1 VTAPAARR
9 GGFAPLN
16 TPIREWAGRRVWIV
30 GASSGIGEALALALA
45 RRGARLA
52 LSARGRERL
61 EAVCAACDAA
71 AGAGPTA
78 GDAGALANAAVEPA
92 HRAESPAPAGVLAL
106 ALDLSRAGEIERA
119 RDRLLAAWGGI
130 DLVVFNAGTYR
141 PLRAWEL
148 TAEAVR
154 ETLETNLVGTMS
166 GTAAVLPTLLAQGHG
181 AIALVGSV
189 AGYGGL
195 PKALVYGPSKAALIN
210 FAEVLHLD
218 LSPRGIGVFLI
229 DPGFVATPLTAQN
242 DFAMPALQTP
252 EQAAAAIVD
261 GFARGDF
268 EIHFPKRFTRALKLL
283 QLLPRPLYFA
293 LIRRA
298 TGL

>member
-1 VTAPAARR
+1 MTAPAARR
-9 GGFAPLN
+9 GWFAPLN
-16 TPIREWAGRRVWIV
+16 APIREWSERRVWIV
-30 GASSGIGEALALALA
+30 GASSGIGEALALELA

-71 AGAGPTA
+71 AR
-78 GDAGALANAAVEPA
+78 PA
-92 HRAESPAPAGVLAL
+92 HHTDPPAPALAL
-106 ALDLSRAGEIERA
+106 ALDLSRVDELERA
-119 RDRLLAAWGGI
+119 RDQLLAAWGGV

-148 TAEAVR
+148 SAQAVR

-166 GTAAVLPTLLAQGHG
+166 ATAAVLPTLLAQGHG

-195 PKALVYGPSKAALIN
+195 PKATVYGPSKAALIN

-218 LSPRGIGVFLI
+218 LSQRGIGVFLI

-252 EQAAAAIVD
+252 AQAADAIVD

-268 EIHFPKRFTRALKLL
+268 EIHFPKRFTRVLKLL
-283 QLLPRPLYFA
+283 QLLPRRLYFA

>member
-9 GGFAPLN
+9 GWFAPLN
-16 TPIREWAGRRVWIV
+16 APIREWSERRVWIV
-30 GASSGIGEALALALA
+30 GASSGIGEALALELA

-71 AGAGPTA
+71 AR
-78 GDAGALANAAVEPA
+78 PA
-92 HRAESPAPAGVLAL
+92 HHTDPPAPALAL
-106 ALDLSRAGEIERA
+106 ALDLSRVDELERA
-119 RDRLLAAWGGI
+119 RDQLLAAWGGV

-148 TAEAVR
+148 SAQAVR

-166 GTAAVLPTLLAQGHG
+166 ATAAVLPTLLAQGEG

-195 PKALVYGPSKAALIN
+195 PKATVYGPSKAALIN

-218 LSPRGIGVFLI
+218 LSQRGIGVFLI

-252 EQAAAAIVD
+252 AQAAAAIVD

-268 EIHFPKRFTRALKLL
+268 EIHFPKRFTRVLKLL
-283 QLLPRPLYFA
+283 QLLPRRLYFA

>member
-1 VTAPAARR
+1 MTAPAARR
-9 GGFAPLN
+9 GWFAPLN
-16 TPIREWAGRRVWIV
+16 APIREWSERRVWIV
-30 GASSGIGEALALALA
+30 GASSGIGEALALELA

-71 AGAGPTA
+71 AR
-78 GDAGALANAAVEPA
+78 PA
-92 HRAESPAPAGVLAL
+92 HHTDPPAPALAL
-106 ALDLSRAGEIERA
+106 ALDLSRVDELVRA
-119 RDRLLAAWGGI
+119 RDQLLAAWGGV

-148 TAEAVR
+148 SAQAVR

-166 GTAAVLPTLLAQGHG
+166 ATAAVLPTLLAQGEG

-195 PKALVYGPSKAALIN
+195 PKATVYGPSKAALIN

-218 LSPRGIGVFLI
+218 LSQRGIGVFLI

-252 EQAAAAIVD
+252 AQAAAAIVD

-268 EIHFPKRFTRALKLL
+268 EIHFPKRFTRVLKLL
-283 QLLPRPLYFA
+283 QLLPRRLYFA

>member
-1 VTAPAARR
+1 MTAPAARR
-9 GGFAPLN
+9 GWFAPLN
-16 TPIREWAGRRVWIV
+16 APIREWSERRVWIV
-30 GASSGIGEALALALA
+30 GASSGIGEALALELA

-71 AGAGPTA
+71 AR
-78 GDAGALANAAVEPA
+78 PA
-92 HRAESPAPAGVLAL
+92 HHTDPPAPALAL
-106 ALDLSRAGEIERA
+106 ALDLSRVDELERA
-119 RDRLLAAWGGI
+119 RDQLLAAWGGV

-148 TAEAVR
+148 SAQAVR

-166 GTAAVLPTLLAQGHG
+166 ATAAVLPSLLAQGHG

-195 PKALVYGPSKAALIN
+195 PKATVYGPSKAALIN

-218 LSPRGIGVFLI
+218 LSQRGIGVFLI

-252 EQAAAAIVD
+252 AQAAAAIVD

-268 EIHFPKRFTRALKLL
+268 EIHFPKRFTRVLKLL
-283 QLLPRPLYFA
+283 QLLPLRLYFE

>member
-1 VTAPAARR
+1 MSDRAGETGGSGAMSGADGAGRGRR
-9 GGFAPLN
+9 GAFARLLAPLN
-16 TPIREWAGRRVWIV
+16 TPICDWAGRRVWIV
-30 GASSGIGEALALALA
+30 GASSGIGEALALELA

-52 LSARGRERL
+52 LSARNRERL
-61 EAVCAACDAA
+61 EATCAAC
-71 AGAGPTA
+71 G
-78 GDAGALANAAVEPA
+78 GALALP
-92 HRAESPAPAGVLAL
+92 
-106 ALDLSRAGEIERA
+106 LDLSREGEIEQA
-119 RDRLLAAWGGI
+119 RDQLLAAWGGV

-148 TAEAVR
+148 TADAVR
-154 ETLETNLVGTMS
+154 ETLATNLIGTMS

-195 PKALVYGPSKAALIN
+195 PKATVYGPSKAALIN

-218 LSPRGIGVFLI
+218 LAPRGIDVFLI
-229 DPGFVATPLTAQN
+229 NPGFVATPLTAQN
-242 DFAMPALQTP
+242 DFTMPALLTP
-252 EQAAAAIVD
+252 AQAADAIVD

-268 EIHFPKRFTRALKLL
+268 EIHFPKRFTRVLKLL
-283 QLLPRPLYFA
+283 QWLPRRLYFS
-293 LIRRA
+293 LVRRA

>member
-1 VTAPAARR
+1 MSSESGRLRR
-9 GGFAPLN
+9 LFAPLN
-16 TPIREWAGRRVWIV
+16 TPICDWAGRRVWIV
-30 GASSGIGEALALALA
+30 GASSGIGEALALELS

-52 LSARGRERL
+52 LSARSAERL
-61 EAVCAACDAA
+61 EAAC
-71 AGAGPTA
+71 TA
-78 GDAGALANAAVEPA
+78 CGGALALPM
-92 HRAESPAPAGVLAL
+92 
-106 ALDLSRAGEIERA
+106 DLSRDGEIEQA
-119 RDRLLAAWGGI
+119 RDQLLAAWGGI

-154 ETLETNLVGTMS
+154 ETLATNLIGTMS
-166 GTAAVLPTLLAQGHG
+166 GTAAVLQTLLEQGHG

-195 PKALVYGPSKAALIN
+195 PKATVYGPSKAALIN

-218 LSPRGIGVFLI
+218 LAPRGIDVFLI
-229 DPGFVATPLTAQN
+229 NPGFVATPLTAQN
-242 DFAMPALQTP
+242 DFTMPALLTP
-252 EQAAAAIVD
+252 AQAADAIVD
-261 GFARGDF
+261 GFASGAF
-268 EIHFPKRFTRALKLL
+268 EIHFPKRFTRVLKLL
-283 QLLPRPLYFA
+283 QWLPRRVYFA